1 MNKKKRDKSRQF
13 VNKTKPKALFLCHT
27 IKLHI
32 FAKDKL
38 HLGIACKQAC
48 IYALS
53 LLYLCKRYEPTQFF
67 IHLKNIITYGN

>member
-13 VNKTKPKALFLCHT
+13 VNKTKPKALFLRHT

-48 IYALS
+48 IYALD
-53 LLYLCKRYEPTQFF
+53 LHYLCIRYKPTHFLF
-67 IHLKNIITYGN
+67 T

>member
-13 VNKTKPKALFLCHT
+13 VNKTKPKALFLRHT

-38 HLGIACKQAC
+38 HLGIAYKQAC

-53 LLYLCKRYEPTQFF
+53 LHYLCKKIR
-67 IHLKNIITYGN
+67 TYTIFLFT

>member
-13 VNKTKPKALFLCHT
+13 VNKTKPKALFLRHT

-48 IYALS
+48 IYALG
-53 LLYLCKRYEPTQFF
+53 LHYLCIRYKPTQFF
-67 IHLKNIITYGN
+67 IHLKT

>member
-13 VNKTKPKALFLCHT
+13 VNKTKPKALFLRHT

-48 IYALS
+48 IYALD
-53 LLYLCKRYEPTQFF
+53 LHYLCKKISCILDGLERERCSS
-67 IHLKNIITYGN
+67 G

>member
-38 HLGIACKQAC
+38 HLDIACKQAC
-48 IYALS
+48 IYALN
-53 LLYLCKRYEPTQFF
+53 LHYLCIRYKPTQFF
-67 IHLKNIITYGN
+67 IHLKT